1 MRRHLRLLAFCL
13 VVVWPTLAYAEGL
26 SYTDVQTDVPQ
37 TVKLAV
43 GSSLVVESP
52 APFTRASIANP
63 DTADAMV
70 LSPTQMYLTGKAFGS
85 TTLTLWG
92 KDKKVS
98 AVFHV
103 QVAPD
108 VSRLKTQLHQV
119 FPEEKN
125 IQVTA
130 GHDNLSLSGD
140 VSGAGVLAKV
150 LAIAEPYAPKKV
162 VNLLQVSGVQQVMLE
177 VHVAEMNRAL
187 MRQMGINFSRV
198 RPGTPN
204 FSIGTLNDL
213 SSFTRD
219 SSGLTTLTASALTNA
234 VFGFGAGK
242 EVINVFLDFLKQH
255 NLSKI
260 LAEPTLVAIS
270 GQEAEFLAGG
280 EIPIPIP
287 QSFGVTTIKFKKFGV
302 RLGFAPTI
310 LSGKKISLKIQPEVS
325 ELDFSNAIMSQG
337 ISIPAFTT
345 RRVGTVL
352 ELDDGQ
358 SFAIAGLLQE
368 NIRET
373 VAKYPVLGDIPIL
386 GTLFRSTS
394 FQKNETELIII
405 VTPHIVKPLDL
416 ATQTLPTD
424 AYLEPNDFELMLL
437 GYLEGVPPQ
446 ANARSLHS
454 HESPLP
460 VSSTI
465 GRGGG
470 LEGTFGHLALEGS
483 ESIP

>member
-1 MRRHLRLLAFCL
+1 LQ
-13 VVVWPTLAYAEGL
+13 AYAEGL
-26 SYTDVQTDVPQ
+26 SYTAIQTNTPQ
-37 TVKLAV
+37 IVKLGT
-43 GSSLVVESP
+43 GSSLIVESP
-52 APFTRASIANP
+52 VPFIRASIANP
-63 DTADAMV
+63 ETADAMV
-70 LSPTQMYLTGKAFGS
+70 LSPMQIYLTGKAIGA

-98 AVFHV
+98 TVFQV
-103 QVAPD
+103 QVTPD

-119 FPEEKN
+119 FPEEHGIK
-125 IQVTA
+125 VTT
-130 GHDNLSLSGD
+130 GHDNLTLSGV
-140 VSGAGVLAKV
+140 VSNAALLAKV
-150 LAIAEPYAPKKV
+150 VDLAEPYAPKKV
-162 VNLLQVSGVQQVMLE
+162 VNLLQVSGEQQVMLE

-187 MRQMGINFSRV
+187 LRQMGVNFSRV

-204 FSIGTLNDL
+204 FSIGTLNEL

-219 SSGLTTLTASALTNA
+219 NDGLTTLTASALTNA
-234 VFGFGAGK
+234 VLGFGIGK
-242 EVINVFLDFLKQH
+242 EAIDVFLDFLKQH

-302 RLGFAPTI
+302 RLGFSPTV
-310 LSGKKISLKIQPEVS
+310 LSDEKISLKIQPEVS
-325 ELDFSNAIMSQG
+325 ELDFGNAISSQG

-368 NIRET
+368 NVRET
-373 VAKYPVLGDIPIL
+373 VAKYPILGDIPIL
-386 GTLFRSTS
+386 GALFRSTS

-405 VTPHIVKPLDL
+405 VTPHLVKPLDL
-416 ATQTLPTD
+416 AKQTLPTD

-460 VSSTI
+460 VSTTI